1 MLPCTTLIVSEAV
14 PYFIKE
20 KKIRKC
26 MKDMASTCPLN
37 VVLLGK
43 PAKTNI
49 TGKCL
54 HYKPIGYN
62 HEGDQSLH

>member
-1 MLPCTTLIVSEAV
+1 
-14 PYFIKE
+14 
-20 KKIRKC
+20 

-54 HYKPIGYN
+54 QYKPIGYN